1 MEEKTKRIRFE
12 CRISEAEKTR
22 FAELSA
28 ASGLSES
35 EILRRWLAGR
45 NVTSRTDQQLY
56 RGLRSAGGLLKTSIV
71 NLRAAGLLTPAIHVQ
86 FEEALKGIN
95 KATAAILEALK

>member
-12 CRISEAEKTR
+12 CRITEAEKAR

-28 ASGLSES
+28 ASGLTES

-56 RGLRSAGGLLKTSIV
+56 RALRSSGGLLKSSITD
-71 NLRAAGLLTPAIHVQ
+71 LRAAGLLTPAIHAQ
-86 FEEALKGIN
+86 LEDALKEVN
-95 KATAAILEALK
+95 KATAAIMEVLK

>member
-1 MEEKTKRIRFE
+1 MEDKPKRIRFE
-12 CRISEAEKTR
+12 CRITEAEKAR

-56 RGLRSAGGLLKTSIV
+56 RGLRSASGLLKTSITD
-71 NLRAAGLLTPAIHVQ
+71 LRAAGLLNPDIHASL
-86 FEEALKGIN
+86 EEALKDIN
-95 KATAAILEALK
+95 EATSAIMEALK